1 MNVYGITLNFVC
13 ICFLIFLIILYYSKK
28 SIKNTDTRIF
38 PYMMACA
45 ALLVFNELIYYLV
58 CYYMADNMAV
68 ISFFRRASYLGILY
82 FFIFIGY
89 YVILIAIEN
98 NKVWTEFYKQKHKLI
113 SRILIFVLLLVAL
126 FQFILPLEWVYRPD
140 GYINHANGPGS
151 LGTSMVVGF
160 GVCGVMFPI
169 IYMNR
174 KLIDKKKILPFLIVA
189 FLEFI
194 TLLTNFI
201 DPAYCPAS
209 ISLTLTCFVMYHTI
223 DNPDLKLIAS
233 LELARSQAEKS
244 NNAKTDFLSSMSHE
258 IRTPLNAIV
267 GLSQMIN
274 ENNNLEEI
282 HQDSKDILVASQ
294 NLLELVNGILDI
306 NKLEAN
312 KMEMIDSD
320 YNPREVF
327 DNLVKLIKIRIG
339 DKPLELRTHYPTNLP
354 LVLNGDKEKVRQILS
369 NLLTNAVKY
378 TEKGVV
384 DFIVECENSKDK
396 CNLHLIVK
404 DTGRGMKKEQLPKLF
419 TKFYRLEEDKDSDIE
434 GTGLGLAI
442 TKSLVELFNGK
453 IIVDSTYGV
462 GSTFTVI
469 FSQKIVQAATEAE
482 IQEEVSEEEKA
493 EEEEKPKDS
502 VVIDLHSGNEDNNLN
517 NSEKDTIDII

>member
-1 MNVYGITLNFVC
+1 MNVYGVTLNFVC
-13 ICFLIFLIILYYSKK
+13 ICFLIFLIILYYSKR
-28 SIKNTDTRIF
+28 SIKNTDTIIF
-38 PYMMACA
+38 PYMMYCA
-45 ALLVFNELIYYLV
+45 VLLVFNELIYYLV

-68 ISFFRRASYLGILY
+68 ISFFRRASYLGVMY

-98 NKVWTEFYKQKHKLI
+98 NKVWTEFYKAKHKLI

-126 FQFILPLEWVYRPD
+126 FQFILPIEWVYRPD
-140 GYINHANGPGS
+140 GYINNAYGPAS
-151 LGTSMVVGF
+151 LGIGMTVGF
-160 GVCGVMFPI
+160 GVGGIMLPI
-169 IYMNR
+169 IYINR
-174 KLIDKKKILPFLIVA
+174 KLINKKKILPFIIVA
-189 FLEFI
+189 VLELI

-320 YNPREVF
+320 YNPREIF

-469 FSQKIVQAATEAE
+469 FSQRIVQAATEAE
-482 IQEEVSEEEKA
+482 IHEEVS
-493 EEEEKPKDS
+493 EEEKPKDS
-502 VVIDLHSGNEDNNLN
+502 VVIELHSGNEDNNLN

>member
-1 MNVYGITLNFVC
+1 MIVDGD
-13 ICFLIFLIILYYSKK
+13 
-28 SIKNTDTRIF
+28 DTEQ
-38 PYMMACA
+38 M
-45 ALLVFNELIYYLV
+45 
-58 CYYMADNMAV
+58 
-68 ISFFRRASYLGILY
+68 RA
-82 FFIFIGY
+82 
-89 YVILIAIEN
+89 
-98 NKVWTEFYKQKHKLI
+98 
-113 SRILIFVLLLVAL
+113 
-126 FQFILPLEWVYRPD
+126 
-140 GYINHANGPGS
+140 
-151 LGTSMVVGF
+151 
-160 GVCGVMFPI
+160 
-169 IYMNR
+169 
-174 KLIDKKKILPFLIVA
+174 
-189 FLEFI
+189 
-194 TLLTNFI
+194 
-201 DPAYCPAS
+201 
-209 ISLTLTCFVMYHTI
+209 
-223 DNPDLKLIAS
+223 
-233 LELARSQAEKS
+233 
-244 NNAKTDFLSSMSHE
+244 
-258 IRTPLNAIV
+258 
-267 GLSQMIN
+267 
-274 ENNNLEEI
+274 
-282 HQDSKDILVASQ
+282 DSKDILVASQ

-469 FSQKIVQAATEAE
+469 FSQRIVQAATEAE

-502 VVIDLHSGNEDNNLN
+502 VVIELHSGNEDNNLN